1 MDNYTI
7 LVINPGSTSTKIS
20 VYSNEQE
27 IFTNNIVHDYEE
39 IREFKS
45 PINQIDYRY
54 EAIIKCLENHGY
66 TINDFNAAVGR
77 GGLLRPVKSGTY
89 YINKQMLEDLMMAIG
104 GEHPSNTT
112 AFILDRIS
120 KEISVPV
127 FIVDPPSVDEMIPL
141 ARISGFEGIE
151 RKSLF
156 HALNIRSVMFR
167 ASEELGVNPNNKN
180 YIIAHLGGGIS
191 IAAIYKGQ
199 IIDAESTNTMGPFS
213 PERSGGLPIEDL
225 IDMCYSGISKV
236 DLKRKL
242 LREGGVYSYLKTKDI
257 KEVELLAQM
266 GDPKAILILDAMVY
280 QVAKVIGEMATVLKG
295 EVNNIII
302 TGGIARSDNVFKEIK
317 ERVGFIAEVKR
328 YPGENEMLALASG
341 AHRVLAGQ
349 EQALQYMEG

>member
-27 IFTNNIVHDYEE
+27 IFTNNIGHDYEE

-54 EAIIKCLENHGY
+54 EAIIKCLENHDH
-66 TINDFNAAVGR
+66 TINDFNAVVGR

-89 YINKQMLEDLMMAIG
+89 YVNKQMLEDLEMAIG

-120 KEISVPV
+120 EEISVPV

-141 ARISGFEGIE
+141 ARISGFKGIE

-167 ASEELGVNPNNKN
+167 ASEELGVNHNNKN
-180 YIIAHLGGGIS
+180 YVVAHLGGGIS

-225 IDMCYSGISKV
+225 IDLCYSGISKV

-266 GDPKAILILDAMVY
+266 GDPKAKLILDAMIY
-280 QVAKVIGEMATVLKG
+280 QVSKVIGEMATVLKG
-295 EVNNIII
+295 EVYNIII
-302 TGGIARSDNVFKEIK
+302 TGGIARSDYIFKKIE

-341 AHRVLAGQ
+341 AYRVLTGQ
-349 EQALQYMEG
+349 EQALEYMEG